1 VPKEGLD
8 QPGKSV
14 GSPADSAARSA
25 RAIRRV
31 DGLTKLQALQR
42 VLYRCAKQDPARR
55 FHALYDKL
63 TRSDVMWQAWCDV
76 AANHGAPGIDGI
88 TIEAIASGGVEG
100 VQAFLGELAERIR
113 SDRYRPAPLR
123 RVYIPKPGRVGE
135 CRPLSIPTVADRVV
149 MTAAKLV
156 LEPIFE
162 ADFLPVSFGFRPK
175 RSTHDA
181 LEVIRVEANR
191 GREWVLDADVANCF
205 GSFDHEAL
213 MGQVAR
219 RVSDRRM
226 LKLIRAW
233 LRVGI
238 LDRGVVKTPGSGT
251 PQGSPISPLL
261 ANIALH
267 VLDEVWSVEGARV
280 GVLVRYCDD
289 FVILCSSRSRA
300 EEAQRRVEVI
310 LLTLGLRL
318 HVGKTRIVHLTHG
331 EEGFDFLGFHHR
343 KVESWKR
350 QGCYY
355 LQKWPSDRNMTMIRS
370 KIRDATGR
378 HRVGRSVDAVVEELN
393 PVLRGWGNYFR
404 WGNSARKFSTIDS
417 YVHRRLATFASN
429 KEGRRGRNW
438 KRRFTSSWIKSL
450 GVHHLSGTVRYYGTV
465 HA

>member
-1 VPKEGLD
+1 VPRNGLD
-8 QPGKSV
+8 QPGELA
-14 GSPADSAARSA
+14 GSLAESAAVTA
-25 RAIRRV
+25 RAIRRA
-31 DGLTKLQALQR
+31 DGLTELQALQR
-42 VLYRCAKQDPARR
+42 VLYRCAKQDPKRR

-76 AANHGAPGIDGI
+76 AANRGASGVDGM
-88 TIEAIASGGVEG
+88 TIESIASRGVEG

-113 SDRYRPAPLR
+113 SDRYRPAVLR
-123 RVYIPKPGRVGE
+123 RVYIPTPGRVGE

-162 ADFLPVSFGFRPK
+162 ADFLPVSFGFRPR

-238 LDRGVVKTPGSGT
+238 LDKGLVKTPVSGT

-267 VLDEVWSVEGARV
+267 VLDEAWSVTGAGV

-300 EEAQRRVEVI
+300 EEAQRRVEGI

-343 KVESWKR
+343 KVESWKQ

-355 LQKWPSDRNMTMIRS
+355 LQKWPSDRNMAMIRS

-378 HRVGRSVDAVVEELN
+378 HRVGKSVDAVVEELN
-393 PVLRGWGNYFR
+393 PILRGWGNYFR
-404 WGNSARKFSTIDS
+404 WGNSARKFSIIDS
-417 YVHRRLATFASN
+417 YVHRRLATLASN

-450 GVHHLSGTVRYYGTV
+450 GVHHLSGTVRYYGTA